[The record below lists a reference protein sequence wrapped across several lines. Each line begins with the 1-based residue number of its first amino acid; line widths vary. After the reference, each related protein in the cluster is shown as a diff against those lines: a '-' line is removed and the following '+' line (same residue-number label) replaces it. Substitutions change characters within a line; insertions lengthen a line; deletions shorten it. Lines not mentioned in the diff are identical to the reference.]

1 MSRKAGT
8 QNKLTVDMKDMLH
21 HAFVSAGGVK
31 YLVRQAEAE
40 PKAFMALLG
49 RLVPAEVRLDV
60 AVALNLGHEMQIAA
74 DNLARLNRHNEMR
87 TIEAVPHVD
96 LERDDMARET
106 VKPLKTND
114 C

>member
-1 MSRKAGT
+1 MARTKGAIGKL
-8 QNKLTVDMKDMLH
+8 NKDMKEVIHL
-21 HAFVSAGGVK
+21 AFQRAGGID

-40 PKAFMALLG
+40 PKAFMGLLG
-49 RLVPAEVRLDV
+49 KIVPAEVRLDV
-60 AVALNLGHEMQIAA
+60 AVALNLGHEMKIAS

-96 LERDDMARET
+96 VERDDMALEE

>member
-1 MSRKAGT
+1 
-8 QNKLTVDMKDMLH
+8 MKDMLY

-60 AVALNLGHEMQIAA
+60 AVALNLGHEMQIAS